1 VKRYLLIPRGLIIKL
16 EDFVD
21 MTVMRVKVACEK
33 A

>member
-1 VKRYLLIPRGLIIKL
+1 MCCTNRGLIIKL